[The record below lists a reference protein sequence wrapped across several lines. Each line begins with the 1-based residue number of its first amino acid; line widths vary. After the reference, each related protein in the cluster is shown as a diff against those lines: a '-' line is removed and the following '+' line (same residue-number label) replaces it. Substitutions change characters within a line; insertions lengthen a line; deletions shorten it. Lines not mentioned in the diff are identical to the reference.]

1 MKEVDVHTHYELLI
15 DEGNDPVYD
24 DDRLKRYMSNWDGP
38 LFFQNLAI
46 DNTKSILEIG
56 VGTGRLAKQLL
67 DIGCREVVGIDI
79 SPKTIKRAK
88 ENLKSYKNI
97 ELIEENA
104 VTFVQHNKFDII
116 YSVLTFQHIEDKELA
131 VKNIFASMKIGGY
144 FILSISNKTNY
155 WLDYGSRR
163 VRLFPQ
169 SKEHYLK
176 MLNDNGF
183 VLEFEQETE
192 SGFATIIKAKKV

>member
-1 MKEVDVHTHYELLI
+1 
-15 DEGNDPVYD
+15 
-24 DDRLKRYMSNWDGP
+24 
-38 LFFQNLAI
+38 
-46 DNTKSILEIG
+46 
-56 VGTGRLAKQLL
+56 
-67 DIGCREVVGIDI
+67 
-79 SPKTIKRAK
+79 
-88 ENLKSYKNI
+88 
-97 ELIEENA
+97 
-104 VTFVQHNKFDII
+104 
-116 YSVLTFQHIEDKELA
+116 LTFQHIEDKELA

>member
-1 MKEVDVHTHYELLI
+1 
-15 DEGNDPVYD
+15 
-24 DDRLKRYMSNWDGP
+24 MSNWDGP